1 MAYEPYEKQ
10 TWVDGTTP
18 IDAEH
23 MNHIE
28 DGIKNGE
35 ANSYFVIIQE
45 GVSVTKEFLSDI
57 NERGADGI
65 NIVGVT
71 PGGPSGLLYSNSFK
85 RSTQMIGGTLW
96 TTLVFK
102 FLDDRNVE
110 SGERMFGYQSMSA
123 MFRSSDDPSTEYEW
137 DVGFTPI
144 VQASGSEKVALTAP
158 ATVNDGVIAFGRTWQ
173 ELHDGN
179 YVAVVIETDSGEDR
193 LPIVSVG
200 NDSVFYYVKFIMY
213 DEAIHMVEARA
224 YEPDSN
230 PAYSEK

>member
-35 ANSYFVIIQE
+35 ANSYFASIQE
-45 GVSVTKEFLSDI
+45 GVSVTKEFLSDLAEKDI
-57 NERGADGI
+57 DGI

-71 PGGPSGLLYSNSFK
+71 SVGPRDHLYSRSF
-85 RSTQMIGGTLW
+85 RRDTQSVGGVTR
-96 TTLVFK
+96 TTLTFI
-102 FLDDRNVE
+102 FLTDRMVNDE
-110 SGERMFGYQSMSA
+110 KMLGYLYMSA
-123 MFRSSDDPSTEYEW
+123 TFDADDDPTAEYEW
-137 DVGFTPI
+137 DVDFYPI
-144 VQASGSEKVALTAP
+144 VQASESEKVALTAP
-158 ATVNDGVIAFGRTWQ
+158 ATVNDGLIVFDRTWQ